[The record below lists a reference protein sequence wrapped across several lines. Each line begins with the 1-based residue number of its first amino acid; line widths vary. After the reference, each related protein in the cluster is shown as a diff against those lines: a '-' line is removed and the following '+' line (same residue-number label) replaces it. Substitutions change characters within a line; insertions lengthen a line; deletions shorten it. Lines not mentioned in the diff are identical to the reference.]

1 MSEWKSVELWPEVRE
16 NLGEVGYSLMETIF
30 TNQNS
35 LWQYNHSSV
44 PWEKSTLKT
53 CVNNKLSS
61 VAVAHTV
68 SLWLILPLSIL
79 WRCGTLSA
87 VGCSHSII
95 VSPYKSTIDHE
106 ETTLVFNEFLRLF
119 RAERWCVSPICV
131 LFSRAGVMMRLKTH
145 LNVNSYPF
153 FLWFFFFSSLFSLCT
168 TLYKIFFRTELSH
181 AWFQPQ
187 G

>member
-68 SLWLILPLSIL
+68 SLWLILPLSIP

-95 VSPYKSTIDHE
+95 VSPYKSTIDQE

-153 FLWFFFFSSLFSLCT
+153 FLWFFFFFFFSFFLVYNSL
-168 TLYKIFFRTELSH
+168 
-181 AWFQPQ
+181 
-187 G
+187 

>member
-16 NLGEVGYSLMETIF
+16 SLGEVGNSLMETIF

-35 LWQYNHSSV
+35 LWQYNHSSI

-53 CVNNKLSS
+53 CVNNKLSWD
-61 VAVAHTV
+61 AVAHTV
-68 SLWLILPLSIL
+68 SLWLILPLSIP
-79 WRCGTLSA
+79 WCCGTLNA
-87 VGCSHSII
+87 VGCSQSISA
-95 VSPYKSTIDHE
+95 SPYKSTIDHE

-153 FLWFFFFSSLFSLCT
+153 FLWFFFSSLFSLCT
-168 TLYKIFFRTELSH
+168 TLFKIFFRTELSH
-181 AWFQPQ
+181 AWLQPQ